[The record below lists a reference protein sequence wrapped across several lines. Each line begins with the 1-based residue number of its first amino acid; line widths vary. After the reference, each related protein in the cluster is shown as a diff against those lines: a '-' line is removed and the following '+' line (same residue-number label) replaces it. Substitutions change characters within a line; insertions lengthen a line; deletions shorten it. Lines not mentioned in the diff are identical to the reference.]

1 MLAGTYT
8 FSPFRIVVLKKDDPL
23 RDKFFSFVE
32 LPGLP
37 DHIFSIYVEP
47 EDELVLMAVGEF
59 LHLSFNKNKVFHSN
73 SFAYRG
79 VQRTSVVKNLAGET

>member
-8 FSPFRIVVLKKDDPL
+8 LSPFRIVVLKKDDPL

-37 DHIFSIYVEP
+37 DHLFYIYVEP

-59 LHLSFNKNKVFHSN
+59 LNLYLNNNKVFHSN
-73 SFAYRG
+73 SFVEESLSPGSR
-79 VQRTSVVKNLAGET
+79 RDLAL